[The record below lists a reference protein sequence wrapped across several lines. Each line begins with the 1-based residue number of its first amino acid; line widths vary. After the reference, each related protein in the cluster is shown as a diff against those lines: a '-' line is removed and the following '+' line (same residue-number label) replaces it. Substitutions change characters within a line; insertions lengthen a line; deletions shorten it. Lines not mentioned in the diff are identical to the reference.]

1 MNDSQKYQKVHK
13 SSQNYTKLQNS
24 TAEKRV
30 FAVNVWDIEN
40 KYLHLIQIVVNL
52 ALVVALLYGSVS
64 IG

>member
-52 ALVVALLYGSVS
+52 ALVAFL
-64 IG
+64 